1 MPPFAK
7 TSVFDAPVE
16 MNPVSK
22 AAPFALCT
30 AWSLF
35 VQVMLSPALI
45 VTGVG
50 LYAKFT
56 MFTLL
61 VAAPGDASAMLA
73 PNMRSPSAAI
83 ESRVARAASRI
94 RYE

>member
-1 MPPFAK
+1 
-7 TSVFDAPVE
+7 
-16 MNPVSK
+16 MNPVSN
-22 AAPFALCT
+22 AAPFALWT

-56 MFTLL
+56 MFTPLT
-61 VAAPGDASAMLA
+61 AAPGDASAMLA
-73 PNMRSPSAAI
+73 PSTRRANDAS
-83 ESRVARAASRI
+83 ESRMARAASRI

>member
-1 MPPFAK
+1 MK
-7 TSVFDAPVE
+7 
-16 MNPVSK
+16 PVSN
-22 AAPFALCT
+22 AVPFALWT

-45 VTGVG
+45 VIGVG

-56 MFTLL
+56 MFTPF
-61 VAAPGDASAMLA
+61 VAAPEDASAMLA
-73 PNMRSPSAAI
+73 PSTRSANAAR